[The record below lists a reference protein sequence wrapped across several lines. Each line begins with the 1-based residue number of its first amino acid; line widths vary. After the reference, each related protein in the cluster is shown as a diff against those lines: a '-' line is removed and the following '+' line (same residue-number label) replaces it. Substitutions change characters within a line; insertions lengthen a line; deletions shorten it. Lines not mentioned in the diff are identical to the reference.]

1 MTAGLALALAAQLAQ
16 APPRDTLAYHI
27 ALSLTGR
34 SVSVEA
40 RHTNAAGAPLTL
52 VAPPAAARAA
62 TVVAGIG
69 ATDDRGVPLP
79 LTRTGRTYRVDPRG
93 AGPIRFRYRLTV
105 RDRVAQGS
113 TGAGFDSTRFY
124 AVSAGIFVAPDPT
137 ALRKSSTTYPAM
149 RIRIVAP
156 RGWHVVTGYPRQ
168 GELYVPE
175 GGDELLGATV
185 AAAPDFRVYRDS
197 APGAAFTV
205 AIRGR
210 RYFADSAL
218 TAVVRASLQKGTE
231 ALGPPPVA
239 RITYTSD
246 MGRKG
251 RTSGSLQGTGSIGLM
266 WEPGELLER
275 ARTHDTFHETLHVW
289 FGGAMETERWWTE
302 GVTDYFAARLYASWK
317 GEPAELAALCF
328 ESYYHYL
335 NIDHRTR
342 LTMAQETRQAM
353 GGDNTELLVYR
364 KGMLAGLLLDAA
376 IRRGTGGLASLD
388 SVARRVL
395 DLARDRRSRAV
406 REVELRDAV
415 REIGGATAGRV
426 WDRVVSGTASLEIS
440 EITAALQEVT
450 GRSFAPPERP
460 KRRKTF
466 DHAGGG

>member
-1 MTAGLALALAAQLAQ
+1 MTAALALALAAQLAQ
-16 APPRDTLAYHI
+16 APQRDTLAYHV
-27 ALSLTGR
+27 ALTLTGR

-40 RHTNAAGAPLTL
+40 RHTNATGAPLTL
-52 VAPPAAARAA
+52 VAPPAAARAG
-62 TVVAGIG
+62 TTVAGIG

-79 LTRTGRTYRVDPRG
+79 LTRSGRTYRVEPRG
-93 AGPIRFRYRLTV
+93 PGPIRFRYRLTI

-137 ALRKSSTTYPAM
+137 ALRKSGTPYPLV
-149 RIRIVAP
+149 RIGVIAP
-156 RGWHVVTGYPRQ
+156 QGWHVVTGFSRLGDQY
-168 GELYVPE
+168 LPE
-175 GGDELLGATV
+175 GGDELIGATV

-218 TAVVRASLQKGTE
+218 TAVVRASLHKSTE

-275 ARTHDTFHETLHVW
+275 ARTHDTFHETLHLW

-302 GVTDYFAARLYASWK
+302 GVTDYFAARLYAAWH
-317 GEPAELAALCF
+317 GDPAELAALCF

-353 GGDNTELLVYR
+353 GGDNTELLAYR

-376 IRRGTGGLASLD
+376 IRRSTGGRASLD
-388 SVARRVL
+388 SVARRAL

-406 REVELRDAV
+406 REAELRDAV
-415 REIGGATAGRV
+415 REIGGGAAGRV
-426 WDRVVSGTASLEIS
+426 WDQVVAGTEPLQLNEIA
-440 EITAALQEVT
+440 AALQAVT
-450 GRSFAPPERP
+450 GRSFAAPERP

-466 DHAGGG
+466 DHARGG

>member
-1 MTAGLALALAAQLAQ
+1 MTAGLALALAVQLAQ
-16 APPRDTLAYHI
+16 APPRDTLAYAV
-27 ALSLTGR
+27 ALSFAGR
-34 SVSVEA
+34 SLSVEA
-40 RHTNAAGAPLTL
+40 RHTNASGAPLTL
-52 VAPPAAARAA
+52 AAPPAAPRAG
-62 TVVAGIG
+62 TTVAGIG

-79 LTRTGRTYRVDPRG
+79 LTRNGRTYRVEPRG
-93 AGPIRFRYRLTV
+93 PGPIRFRYRLTI
-105 RDRVAQGS
+105 RDPVAQGS

-137 ALRKSSTTYPAM
+137 ALRKSGTAYPVT
-149 RIRIVAP
+149 RIGVIAP
-156 RGWHVVTGYPRQ
+156 PGWHVVTGYPRQ
-168 GELYVPE
+168 GELYAPD

-197 APGAAFTV
+197 AAGAAFTV

-210 RYFADSAL
+210 RYFSDSAL
-218 TAVVRASLQKGTE
+218 TAVVRASLHKSTE

-251 RTSGSLQGTGSIGLM
+251 RTSGSLQGAGSIGLM

-275 ARTHDTFHETLHVW
+275 ARTHDTFHETLHLW

-302 GVTDYFAARLYASWK
+302 GVTDYFAARLYASWY
-317 GEPAELAALCF
+317 GDPAELAALCF

-335 NIDHRTR
+335 NIDHHAR

-376 IRRGTGGLASLD
+376 IRRGTDGRASLD

-406 REVELRDAV
+406 REAELRDAV
-415 REIGGATAGRV
+415 REIGGASAGRV
-426 WDRVVSGTASLEIS
+426 WDRVVAGTAPLEINDIS
-440 EITAALQEVT
+440 AALQAVT
-450 GRSFAPPERP
+450 GRSFAAPERP

-466 DHAGGG
+466 DDARGG